1 LLGQRVAAMRA
12 RRSSNS
18 ASGIS
23 IVNGRIAAAP
33 AELWPLAMVVLLM
46 EMVVMTSL
54 DRSTAL
60 RARGGFPGLI
70 AER

>member
-1 LLGQRVAAMRA
+1 
-12 RRSSNS
+12 
-18 ASGIS
+18 
-23 IVNGRIAAAP
+23 
-33 AELWPLAMVVLLM
+33 MVVLLM